1 MKPGA
6 LTTCVFH
13 GKNRSGSHE
22 SLMNCDVVFTTY
34 ATLAA
39 DHKKQ
44 KVLRKIQWYRLVLDE
59 GKFDCLLH
67 LFLDDAA
74 T

>member
-1 MKPGA
+1 
-6 LTTCVFH
+6 
-13 GKNRSGSHE
+13 
-22 SLMNCDVVFTTY
+22 MNCDVVFTTY